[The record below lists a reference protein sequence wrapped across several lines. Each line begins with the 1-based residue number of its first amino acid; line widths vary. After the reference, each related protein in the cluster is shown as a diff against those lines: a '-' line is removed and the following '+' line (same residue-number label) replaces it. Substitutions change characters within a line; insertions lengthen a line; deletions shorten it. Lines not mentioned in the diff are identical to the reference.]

1 MLSNHK
7 LENYEV
13 PYYSMIIMKLGTVY
27 VIFDAVCILVFVIF
41 FLLSLYYDVTSG
53 VIFFFISIIGSIVS
67 FFERRARKIIV
78 ENNTIIENKMWRK
91 RKEIKFAEV
100 DHLTLTSGNNTEIIC
115 VYSKTGV
122 TIKIPKYF
130 QNVDMFETVILNHR
144 WKYK

>member
-41 FLLSLYYDVTSG
+41 FLLSLCYDVTSG

-100 DHLTLTSGNNTEIIC
+100 DYLTLTSGNNTEIIC

-122 TIKIPKYF
+122 TIKVPKYF